1 MSNVSKLWRCSTLV
15 KTGHCSIVPGKSI
28 LCTSPPS
35 IYSIPRDFPFICTHY
50 TVDLFIELSSFRV
63 IRKHHLINTCKQK
76 SILPAKR
83 RKRYRDLWFSKARTL
98 VTTPF
103 GCREATSSIVF
114 PTIDMDRWFQDST
127 RSREES

>member
-98 VTTPF
+98 VTLLAVAKLRARSF
-103 GCREATSSIVF
+103 F
-114 PTIDMDRWFQDST
+114 LDRYGSMVPRLD
-127 RSREES
+127 

>member
-50 TVDLFIELSSFRV
+50 TVDLFIELEFSCNKKASLDKYVQAEIDSS
-63 IRKHHLINTCKQK
+63 CE
-76 SILPAKR
+76 
-83 RKRYRDLWFSKARTL
+83 
-98 VTTPF
+98 TTKKVP
-103 GCREATSSIVF
+103 
-114 PTIDMDRWFQDST
+114 
-127 RSREES
+127 

>member
-15 KTGHCSIVPGKSI
+15 KTEHCSIVPGKSI
-28 LCTSPPS
+28 LCTSPHFYILYSSRFS
-35 IYSIPRDFPFICTHY
+35 IYLYALYRWPVYWI
-50 TVDLFIELSSFRV
+50 IEFSCNKKASLDKYVQAEIDSSCETTKKV
-63 IRKHHLINTCKQK
+63 PWSLVLQSSHLGD
-76 SILPAKR
+76 A
-83 RKRYRDLWFSKARTL
+83 
-98 VTTPF
+98 F